1 MCLTV
6 YVYECTTSWNFMQ
19 ISSKQIES
27 NVFWPLNTLEMILLV
42 SDLRTFR
49 DSSLWSSISGRRNL
63 GQLPEDVDSPDML
76 GGLT

>member
-1 MCLTV
+1 
-6 YVYECTTSWNFMQ
+6 
-19 ISSKQIES
+19 
-27 NVFWPLNTLEMILLV
+27 MILLV

-49 DSSLWSSISGRRNL
+49 DSSLWSSISGGRNL